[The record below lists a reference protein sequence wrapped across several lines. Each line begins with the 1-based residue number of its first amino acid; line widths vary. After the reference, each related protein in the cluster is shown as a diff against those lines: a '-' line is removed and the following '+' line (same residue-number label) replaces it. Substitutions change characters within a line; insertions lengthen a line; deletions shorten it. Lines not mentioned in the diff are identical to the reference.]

1 MTDTQI
7 TESCADRIGQLDAP
21 ETNSQVSTQSC
32 KALVPPCITLADAQ
46 QKENAAWI
54 AMEAAEKRLHQSDL
68 WKEFHN
74 KHLEWYAAHELV
86 EGLRALEKIPK
97 PD

>member
-1 MTDTQI
+1 MTDTRI

-21 ETNSQVSTQSC
+21 EPNSQVSTRSC

-46 QKENAAWI
+46 QKENAALI
-54 AMEAAEKRLHQSDL
+54 AMETAEKKLRRSDL

-74 KHLEWYAAHELV
+74 KLLEWHAAYELV
-86 EGLRALEKIPK
+86 ESLSTL
-97 PD
+97 